1 MSSSLSNSFNL
12 QLIESWQ
19 VSDGKA
25 AAWNAKHT
33 TISSPRRYY
42 DTIVMAI
49 NAVTQISCTAAQFAI
64 SVLWISNEKSHQR
77 AIFLGTH
84 LDK

>member
-25 AAWNAKHT
+25 AAPYAEHT
-33 TISSPRRYY
+33 TISSSRRYY
-42 DTIVMAI
+42 DTFVMAV
-49 NAVTQISCTAAQFAI
+49 NAVTHNKLSGSAI
-64 SVLWISNEKSHQR
+64 CDFS
-77 AIFLGTH
+77 FM
-84 LDK
+84 DF